1 MLAAH
6 IVETAY
12 ELGWAELENG
22 ELLSAAEAEGF
33 EVFVTTDRN
42 LRYQQDLSVRK
53 IATAGVKLYQI
64 SRFKNVEGKSAR
76 KPVLVVVVDLFQD
89 SCIWSF
95 IRKLLPSMVTVSA

>member
-53 IATAGVKLYQI
+53 IAIVVLNTPSWPRV
-64 SRFKNVEGKSAR
+64 REVAR
-76 KPVLVVVVDLFQD
+76 
-89 SCIWSF
+89 S
-95 IRKLLPSMVTVSA
+95 VSAAVDAATIGGFTEVDIP